1 MWMLNLLGLVLML
14 LITPKQIWGRPS
26 ASRAQATT
34 CEVTM
39 PNDIGILG
47 HAERGSYGNGGLSTL
62 GLWSNGIVVFR
73 PGGSGFVMQDG
84 SLGMKFGW
92 RRGVRGR
99 LTIEGRR
106 LDAPGPHLRAQVSNG
121 YGDFGFQATYV
132 IFATPGCWEV
142 TGRVSDASLTFITM
156 VVQIGDGP
164 RRWDPPGV
172 ESRSSPQ

>member
-1 MWMLNLLGLVLML
+1 
-14 LITPKQIWGRPS
+14 
-26 ASRAQATT
+26 
-34 CEVTM
+34 M